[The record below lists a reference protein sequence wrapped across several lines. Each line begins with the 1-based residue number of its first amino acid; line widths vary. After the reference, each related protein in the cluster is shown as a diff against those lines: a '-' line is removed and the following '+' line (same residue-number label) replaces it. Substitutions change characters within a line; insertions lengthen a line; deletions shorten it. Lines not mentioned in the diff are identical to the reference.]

1 MSNTYDHHLLSWRVL
16 PNLVMAGLCVGF
28 IAGIINY
35 KPADGN
41 LRLSPGMA
49 KAAEVVKLEAPSSVK
64 RAAASVIPSPNIT
77 SAQNEVSASN
87 DVSASNT
94 SVQPRPVEWNTAA
107 HVFAPTHNYQ
117 VPIAD
122 SLGVRLKTIVTR

>member
-28 IAGIINY
+28 MAGMINY
-35 KPADGN
+35 KPADAD
-41 LRLSPGMA
+41 LRLAPGMA
-49 KAAEVVKLEAPSSVK
+49 KASQIVKLEESSSVK
-64 RAAASVIPSPNIT
+64 RTAACIIPSPNVVS
-77 SAQNEVSASN
+77 SANEFASKN
-87 DVSASNT
+87 AA
-94 SVQPRPVEWNTAA
+94 VQPQPVEWNKAA
-107 HVFAPTHNYQ
+107 HVFAPSHQNYQ

>member
-28 IAGIINY
+28 VAGMVNY

-64 RAAASVIPSPNIT
+64 RAAASLIPSAVASAPDT
-77 SAQNEVSASN
+77 STVNAA
-87 DVSASNT
+87 
-94 SVQPRPVEWNTAA
+94 VQPQPVEWNTAA